1 MSSFKKEYFVGEDRI
16 KILLIPNDN
25 YSCLDFFI
33 NDKLSF
39 SITYDN
45 YEKLVNDIEAHERL
59 FEVFLNGYSNETR
72 ESLLDK
78 IKKLGYE

>member
-1 MSSFKKEYFVGEDRI
+1 MSFKKEYIVGEDRI

-33 NDKLSF
+33 NDKLSL
-39 SITYDN
+39 SITYDD
-45 YEKLVNDIEAHERL
+45 YEKLVNDIESHEKT
-59 FEVFLNGYSNETR
+59 FEIFLNEVTNETT
-72 ESLLDK
+72 ESLLNK